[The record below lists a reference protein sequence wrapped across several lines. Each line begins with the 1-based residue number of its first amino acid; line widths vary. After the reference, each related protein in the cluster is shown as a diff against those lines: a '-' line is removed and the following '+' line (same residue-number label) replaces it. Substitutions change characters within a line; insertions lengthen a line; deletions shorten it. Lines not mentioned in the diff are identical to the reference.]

1 MRVVACMG
9 LLALCLAL
17 SGCSSLGKKTA
28 APKAGP
34 DERSA
39 PAGRR
44 DNPPPA
50 APPAAPAGEVSGV
63 VTGRVLDYF
72 DRTPPADVWIVPP
85 ADGNGAPIA
94 QHVETPQDGYFTFD
108 HLRPGQT
115 YRLVAVTKEGD
126 VKQGGEMTV
135 RAPAT
140 RGVIIQV
147 SQNRLPAIPGGAD
160 TGSRPTI
167 GQPVPIPPAGIP
179 YPDQGPSAV
188 IGQPVPIPP
197 TGPASGSTTPIQPEH
212 FAGPNRGGSRESPA
226 ANLPNPFGP
235 RVVPPPPAP
244 PPPPP
249 PASPSGG
256 LVPLSGPPR
265 SPVGVAPMVSCD
277 LRGKQLS
284 NFTLAGLDG
293 QPWEYKRSRLPGTR
307 LMLLDFWGSWCV
319 PCRLTIKQHLNDLN
333 EVYGRLGLEVVGIA
347 YEQEPTYAAQ
357 VRTVETSVHD
367 LGIKYRIL
375 MGYGNNCPVR
385 RDFAV
390 NAFPTL
396 VLINDKG
403 QIIWRKDG
411 MPTAPEIEYLKAEI
425 RKELGIR

>member
-1 MRVVACMG
+1 
-9 LLALCLAL
+9 
-17 SGCSSLGKKTA
+17 
-28 APKAGP
+28 
-34 DERSA
+34 
-39 PAGRR
+39 
-44 DNPPPA
+44 
-50 APPAAPAGEVSGV
+50 
-63 VTGRVLDYF
+63 
-72 DRTPPADVWIVPP
+72 
-85 ADGNGAPIA
+85 
-94 QHVETPQDGYFTFD
+94 
-108 HLRPGQT
+108 
-115 YRLVAVTKEGD
+115 
-126 VKQGGEMTV
+126 
-135 RAPAT
+135 
-140 RGVIIQV
+140 
-147 SQNRLPAIPGGAD
+147 
-160 TGSRPTI
+160 
-167 GQPVPIPPAGIP
+167 
-179 YPDQGPSAV
+179 
-188 IGQPVPIPP
+188 
-197 TGPASGSTTPIQPEH
+197 
-212 FAGPNRGGSRESPA
+212 
-226 ANLPNPFGP
+226 
-235 RVVPPPPAP
+235 
-244 PPPPP
+244 
-249 PASPSGG
+249 
-256 LVPLSGPPR
+256 
-265 SPVGVAPMVSCD
+265 VAPMVSCD